1 MTSVPRK
8 GNPSSKEYRAVVGVW
23 VGGHHQTGHHAGPY
37 LKKLGLLN
45 NLLVLSVLGVGLCVC
60 LASFGFRLVS
70 FQIVKAQVLC
80 ANDRPEAA
88 LLSLA

>member
-8 GNPSSKEYRAVVGVW
+8 GNPSSEEYWAVVGVW

-37 LKKLGLLN
+37 LKKLRLLN
-45 NLLVLSVLGVGLCVC
+45 NLLVRSVSGVGLCVC

-70 FQIVKAQVLC
+70 FQI
-80 ANDRPEAA
+80 DRK
-88 LLSLA
+88 SVV